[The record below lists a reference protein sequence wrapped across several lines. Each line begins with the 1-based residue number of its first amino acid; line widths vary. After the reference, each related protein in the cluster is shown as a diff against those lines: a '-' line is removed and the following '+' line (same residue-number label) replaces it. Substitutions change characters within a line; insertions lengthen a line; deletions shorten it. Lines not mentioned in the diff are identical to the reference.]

1 LNQLTLSLTGYVRLL
16 VTAAICHVKQQL
28 AHPAPEHRFISKGGL
43 GNFRAERHFLGDDR
57 YSWMFTEGDPLI
69 HLRPDPAAELG
80 PSFGL
85 VDEGCDAFDGFIE
98 DLGTDST
105 LRGRSAHK
113 P

>member
-1 LNQLTLSLTGYVRLL
+1 MLSNNLRTLLQNIVSSAKVDLVISELNDISLAMIATHGCSRK
-16 VTAAICHVKQQL
+16 VT
-28 AHPAPEHRFISKGGL
+28 
-43 GNFRAERHFLGDDR
+43 
-57 YSWMFTEGDPLI
+57 PLI
-69 HLRPDPAAELG
+69 HLRPDPAAGLG